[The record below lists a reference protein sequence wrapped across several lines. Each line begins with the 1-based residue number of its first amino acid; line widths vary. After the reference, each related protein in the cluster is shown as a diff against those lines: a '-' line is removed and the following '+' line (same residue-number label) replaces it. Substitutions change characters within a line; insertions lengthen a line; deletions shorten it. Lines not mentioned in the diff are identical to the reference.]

1 MSAFTRCCSI
11 SSEAPEMSGHSKWA
25 NIKHRKGRQDA
36 ARGKLFGKL
45 AKAIEAAARDGG
57 GNVDFNPT
65 LATAVEKAKSASM
78 PNDNI
83 ERAIKRGTGEVAGA
97 VYEEIWYE
105 GYGPGGVAL
114 YVQIL
119 TDNRNRA
126 ASDVRST
133 FTRNAGSLGEPGS
146 VGYLFNQKGLIRVS
160 GEEDEVMLTALDAGA
175 EDIRDGGEGVFEV
188 VTVPSALSS
197 VRSSLEEAE
206 MEVESAEVTQMP
218 ITTVPVEESEARKL
232 LRLIDALDDL
242 DDVQA
247 VFSNYDIEDEVME
260 KVLAET

>member
-1 MSAFTRCCSI
+1 MA
-11 SSEAPEMSGHSKWA
+11 GHSKWA

-45 AKAIEAAARDGG
+45 AKAIEVAAREGG
-57 GNVDFNPT
+57 GNPEFNPT
-65 LATAVEKAKSASM
+65 LATAVEKAKGASM

-83 ERAIKRGTGEVAGA
+83 ERAIKRGTGEVEGA
-97 VYEEIWYE
+97 VYEEIYYE

-133 FTRNAGSLGEPGS
+133 FTRHNGNLGEPGS
-146 VGYLFNQKGLIRVS
+146 VGYLFSQKGVILAKGS
-160 GEEDEVMLTALDAGA
+160 EDDVMLTALDAGA
-175 EDIRDGGEGVFEV
+175 EDVRDGGDDVFEV
-188 VTVPSALSS
+188 VTEAGDLNVVKAAL
-197 VRSSLEEAE
+197 VAGGVT
-206 MEVESAEVTQMP
+206 VESADVTQLP
-218 ITTVPVEESEARKL
+218 STLVPVEESDAKKL

-247 VFSNYDIEDEVME
+247 VFSNYDIDDSVME
-260 KVLAET
+260 KVLAEA

>member
-1 MSAFTRCCSI
+1 VA
-11 SSEAPEMSGHSKWA
+11 GHSKWA

-45 AKAIEAAARDGG
+45 AKAIEVAAREGG

-65 LATAVEKAKSASM
+65 LATAVEKAKAASM

-83 ERAIKRGTGEVAGA
+83 DRAIKRGTGEVEGA

-126 ASDVRST
+126 ASDVRSA
-133 FTRNAGSLGEPGS
+133 FTRHNGNLGEPGS
-146 VGYLFNQKGLIRVS
+146 VGYLFEQKGLVLAR
-160 GEEDEVMLTALDAGA
+160 GKEDEVMLGALEAGA
-175 EDIRDGGEGVFEV
+175 EDVREAGEDTFEV
-188 VTVPSALSS
+188 ITNPSDLQGVRRAL
-197 VRSSLEEAE
+197 EGAGI
-206 MEVESAEVTQMP
+206 EVESADVTQLP
-218 ITTVPVEESEARKL
+218 STTIPVDESKARQL
-232 LRLIDALDDL
+232 LRLIEALDDL
-242 DDVQA
+242 DDVQSVHA
-247 VFSNYDIEDEVME
+247 NFDIEDDVME
-260 KVLAET
+260 RVMAEA

>member
-1 MSAFTRCCSI
+1 MA
-11 SSEAPEMSGHSKWA
+11 GHSKWA

-45 AKAIEAAARDGG
+45 AKAIEIAAREGG
-57 GNVDFNPT
+57 GNPEFNPT
-65 LATAVEKAKSASM
+65 LATAVYKAKAASM

-83 ERAIKRGTGEVAGA
+83 ERAIKRGTGEVEGA
-97 VYEEIWYE
+97 TYEEIWYE

-126 ASDVRST
+126 ASEVRAT
-133 FTRNAGSLGEPGS
+133 FTRNNGNLGEPGS
-146 VGYLFNQKGLIRVS
+146 VGYLFSQKGLVVAS
-160 GEEDEVMLTALDAGA
+160 GSEDDILLTALDAGA
-175 EDIRDGGEGVFEV
+175 EDVIDNEDGTFEI
-188 VTVPSALSS
+188 VTAPSDLGA
-197 VRSSLEEAE
+197 VRVALEEAGI
-206 MEVESAEVTQMP
+206 EVVSADITQRP
-218 ITTVPVEESEARKL
+218 STWVPVAEADARKL

-247 VFSNYDIEDEVME
+247 VHANYDIDDEVME
-260 KVLAET
+260 KVMA

>member
-1 MSAFTRCCSI
+1 
-11 SSEAPEMSGHSKWA
+11 MSGHSKWA

-45 AKAIEAAARDGG
+45 AKAIEIAAREGG
-57 GNVDFNPT
+57 GNPEFNPT
-65 LATAVEKAKSASM
+65 LATAIYKGKAASM

-83 ERAIKRGTGEVAGA
+83 DRAVKRGTGEVAGA
-97 VYEEIWYE
+97 QYEEIWYE

-133 FTRNAGSLGEPGS
+133 FTRSGGNLGEPGS
-146 VGYLFNQKGLIRVS
+146 VAYLFSQKGLIEAKGS
-160 GEEDEVMLTALDAGA
+160 EDEVLLAALEAGA
-175 EDIRDGGEGVFEV
+175 EDVRDMGEGWFEV
-188 VTVPSALSS
+188 VTAPGDLQKVRKALETAG
-197 VRSSLEEAE
+197 LEL
-206 MEVESAEVTQMP
+206 ESADITQFP
-218 ITTVPVEESEARKL
+218 STTVPVAEGDARKL
-232 LRLIDALDDL
+232 LRLIDALDEL

-247 VFSNYDIEDEVME
+247 VFSNYDIDDEVME
-260 KVLAET
+260 KVLEEV

>member
-1 MSAFTRCCSI
+1 
-11 SSEAPEMSGHSKWA
+11 MSGHSKWA

-36 ARGKLFGKL
+36 VRGKLFGKL
-45 AKAIEAAARDGG
+45 AKAIEIAAREGG
-57 GNVDFNPT
+57 GNPDFNPT
-65 LATAVEKAKSASM
+65 LATAIEKAKGASM

-83 ERAIKRGTGEVAGA
+83 ERAIKRGTGEVEGA

-133 FTRNAGSLGEPGS
+133 FTRRNGNLGEPGS
-146 VGYLFNQKGLIRVS
+146 VGYLFSQKGLILAS
-160 GEEDEVMLTALDAGA
+160 GSEDDVMISALDAGA
-175 EDIRDGGEGVFEV
+175 EDVVDNGDGTFEV
-188 VTVPSALSS
+188 VTSPSDVRPVREALEGAGIVIESAD
-197 VRSSLEEAE
+197 VTQRPSSL
-206 MEVESAEVTQMP
+206 
-218 ITTVPVEESEARKL
+218 VPVGESDARKL
-232 LRLIDALDDL
+232 LNLIDALDDL

-247 VFSNYDIEDEVME
+247 VFANYDIADEIME
-260 KVLAET
+260 KALTEA

>member
-1 MSAFTRCCSI
+1 MA
-11 SSEAPEMSGHSKWA
+11 GHSKWA

-45 AKAIEAAARDGG
+45 AKAIEVAARDGG
-57 GNVDFNPT
+57 GVIEFNPT
-65 LATAVEKAKSASM
+65 LATAVEKAKGASM

-83 ERAIKRGTGEVAGA
+83 ERAIKRGTGEVEGA

-133 FTRNAGSLGEPGS
+133 FTRNNGNLGEPGS
-146 VGYLFNQKGLIRVS
+146 AGYLFSQKGMILAK
-160 GEEDEVMLTALDAGA
+160 GTEDDVMLAALDAGA
-175 EDIRDGGEGVFEV
+175 EDIRDGGDGLVEV
-188 VTVPSALSS
+188 VTEPSEMPA
-197 VRSSLEEAE
+197 VRKAVEESGVS
-206 MEVESAEVTQMP
+206 VESAEITQIP
-218 ITTVPVEESEARKL
+218 ATTVPVEEADARKI

-247 VFSNYDIEDEVME
+247 VFSNYDIDDAVME
-260 KVLAET
+260 KVLSDF

>member
-1 MSAFTRCCSI
+1 MA
-11 SSEAPEMSGHSKWA
+11 GHSKWA

-45 AKAIEAAARDGG
+45 AKAIEVAAREGG
-57 GNVDFNPT
+57 GAIEFNPS
-65 LATAVEKAKSASM
+65 LATAVEKAKAASM

-83 ERAIKRGTGEVAGA
+83 DRAIKRGTGEVEGA
-97 VYEEIWYE
+97 AYEEFFYE

-114 YVQIL
+114 YVQVL

-126 ASDVRST
+126 ASDVRSA
-133 FTRNAGSLGEPGS
+133 FTRHNGNLGEPGS
-146 VGYLFNQKGLIRVS
+146 VGYLFEQKGLILAA
-160 GEEDEVMLTALDAGA
+160 GDEDEVMLTALDAGA
-175 EDIRDGGEGVFEV
+175 EDVRDAGDGSYEV
-188 VTVPSALSS
+188 ITLASEMRS
-197 VRSSLEEAE
+197 VRDALAGGGL
-206 MEVESAEVTQMP
+206 EVESADVTQLP
-218 ITTVPVEESEARKL
+218 SNLVPVDESEAKKL

-247 VFSNYDIEDEVME
+247 VFSNYDIDDSVME

>member
-1 MSAFTRCCSI
+1 
-11 SSEAPEMSGHSKWA
+11 MSGHSKWA

-45 AKAIEAAARDGG
+45 AKAIEIAAREGG
-57 GNVDFNPT
+57 GSLDFNPT
-65 LATAVEKAKSASM
+65 LVTAVDKAKAASM

-83 ERAIKRGTGEVAGA
+83 ERAIKRGTGEVEGA

-133 FTRNAGSLGEPGS
+133 FTRSGGNLGEPGS
-146 VGYLFNQKGLIRVS
+146 VGYLFSQKGQIMAV
-160 GEEDEVMLTALDAGA
+160 GDEEGVMLTALDAGA
-175 EDIRDGGEGVFEV
+175 EDIREDEDGVYEV
-188 VTVPSALSS
+188 ITNPGDLQTVRKAL
-197 VRSSLEEAE
+197 EAAGIS
-206 MEVESAEVTQMP
+206 VESADVTQLP
-218 ITTVPVEESEARKL
+218 SNTVPVGESDARKL

-247 VFSNYDIEDEVME
+247 VFSNYDIDDDVME
-260 KVLAET
+260 KVLEEV

>member
-1 MSAFTRCCSI
+1 MA
-11 SSEAPEMSGHSKWA
+11 GHSKWA

-36 ARGKLFGKL
+36 ARGKLFAKL
-45 AKAIEAAARDGG
+45 AKAIEVAARGG
-57 GNVDFNPT
+57 GGDPNFNPT
-65 LATAVEKAKSASM
+65 LATAVDKAKAASM

-83 ERAIKRGTGEVAGA
+83 DRAIKRGTGEVEGA
-97 VYEEIWYE
+97 TYEEIWYE

-133 FTRNAGSLGEPGS
+133 FTRNGGNLGEPGS
-146 VGYLFNQKGLIRVS
+146 VGYLFTQKGLILAS
-160 GEEDEVMLTALDAGA
+160 GDEDEIMMAALEGGA
-175 EDIRDGGEGVFEV
+175 EDIRDAGDGSFEV
-188 VTVPSALSS
+188 VTTPSDLSV
-197 VRSSLEEAE
+197 VRTALEEAG
-206 MEVESAEVTQMP
+206 VTIESADVTQLP
-218 ITTVPVEESEARKL
+218 SATVPVQETEAKKL

-247 VFSNYDIEDEVME
+247 VFSNYDIDDAVME
-260 KVLAET
+260 KVMAEA